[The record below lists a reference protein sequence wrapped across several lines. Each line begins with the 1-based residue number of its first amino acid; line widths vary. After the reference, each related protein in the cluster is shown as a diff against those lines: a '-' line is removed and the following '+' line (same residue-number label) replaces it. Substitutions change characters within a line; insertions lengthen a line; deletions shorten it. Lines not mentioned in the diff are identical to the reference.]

1 MIPMTLALMC
11 LTPGAAP
18 DAWPGFL
25 GAGATPLHAD
35 TLPLKWSPTENVA
48 WKSTLPGQG
57 QSAPV
62 IWGDKVFVT
71 CIDGPTKDT
80 CHVVALSLADGK
92 LLWDAGRPGTQKV
105 RSNYFQSRSAPT
117 PVVDGDRVYAF
128 FETGDL
134 IALTHDG
141 KTAWER
147 SLVKEYGNFESTIG
161 LASSLTQTADAVFV
175 LIDHEGPSYLLALDK
190 KTGKNVWKVARDSRK
205 SFASPVV
212 MRVGGKDQVVVS
224 SDGTVDGYDPAT
236 GKLLWSFDDVGGNVS
251 GTAFPVGPGRFLV
264 SATPGMHGERE
275 KEAKRS
281 NFLMTVDSSKGVEF
295 KPTVNW
301 RATALPSFANPV
313 THGDV
318 AYWVNK
324 TGIVTAYDVATGKE
338 LFSERVKQTCWAT
351 PLGVGDRVYFFGK
364 DGQTT
369 VLKAGREFEVLA
381 VNQLWDAAVVGK
393 DRLGEGGGRP
403 APKGD
408 KDAEAPGGGRPT
420 PKAEKKDTEPVK
432 GGQPGGPPKE
442 RPEAGPGGLK
452 FADPI
457 QYGVAAVNGSL
468 VIRTGAVVYCVRE
481 KK

>member
-1 MIPMTLALMC
+1 MIPITLTLICLM
-11 LTPGAAP
+11 PGATP
-18 DAWPGFL
+18 DTWPSFL
-25 GAGATPLHAD
+25 GVGATPLHAEN
-35 TLPLKWSPTENVA
+35 LPLKWSPTENIA
-48 WKSTLPGQG
+48 WKAALPGQG
-57 QSAPV
+57 QSTPV

-92 LLWDAGRPGTQKV
+92 ELWDHKRPSSQKV

-117 PVVDGDRVYAF
+117 PVVDSDRVYAF

-141 KTAWER
+141 KPVWER

-175 LIDHEGPSYLLALDK
+175 LIDHEGPSYLLAVDK
-190 KTGKNVWKVARDSRK
+190 KTGKNVWKTARDSRK
-205 SFASPVV
+205 SYASPVV
-212 MRVGGKDQVVVS
+212 MRVGDKDQVVVS

-251 GTAFPVGPGRFLV
+251 GTPFPVGSGRFLV
-264 SATPGMHGERE
+264 AATPGMHGERE

-281 NFLMTVDSSKGVEF
+281 NFLMTLDPSKDGEF
-295 KPTVNW
+295 KPTVSW
-301 RATALPSFANPV
+301 RAKALPSFANPV
-313 THGDV
+313 THKDV

-324 TGIVTAYDVATGKE
+324 VGIVSAYDVKTGKE
-338 LFSERVKQTCWAT
+338 LFNERIGQQCWAT
-351 PLGVGDRVYFFGK
+351 PLGVDDRVYFFGK

-369 VLKAGREFEVLA
+369 VLKAGQDFKVLA
-381 VNQLWDAAVVGK
+381 VNQLWDPAVAGK
-393 DRLGEGGGRP
+393 DRLGEGGERP
-403 APKGD
+403 NPK
-408 KDAEAPGGGRPT
+408 
-420 PKAEKKDTEPVK
+420 EKKDTENRK
-432 GGQPGGPPKE
+432 GGQPGSPSKE

-468 VIRTGAVVYCVRE
+468 IIRTGAAVYCVRE